1 MESEAG
7 SRRKLEEERKLK
19 EQEEYYRMV
28 ANAEAACDA
37 NWGIRADA
45 SVAEL

>member
-19 EQEEYYRMV
+19 EQEECNRAV
-28 ANAEAACDA
+28 ANAEGARD
-37 NWGIRADA
+37 
-45 SVAEL
+45 AELADQG